1 MPAVYDFGPGAVQT
15 RPSPGAAN
23 LLPLVLADITASV
36 ALDGTA
42 MLYRLSYAD
51 SQQLKPYALARWS
64 MPPAQLIRQR
74 LREYL
79 GQHRSVLNPG
89 DLLIATPA
97 RAAASAPQVKPTSTL
112 TLRLELDEFSQ
123 LFDTPDKSTGLLRL
137 SATLTQRT
145 AGVESLLGQRSFVV
159 QQAAPAP
166 DASGGVRALTAATDQ
181 AAQELDVWLAQTTL
195 ETSRP

>member
-1 MPAVYDFGPGAVQT
+1 LP
-15 RPSPGAAN
+15 
-23 LLPLVLADITASV
+23 PLVLADITASV

-181 AAQELDVWLAQTTL
+181 AVQEVNTWLTQL
-195 ETSRP
+195 SSETARP